1 MKASFAIAALF
12 AVAVSEASAQG
23 VPCGGTFAQCAHS
36 VGAYCTRDADGQ
48 QRIHFWDYPGNSMTF
63 ERCVGGVFRAAGQP
77 DPYTTGTASR
87 GRVSLPRFE
96 VHYPAQRE
104 NMR

>member
-1 MKASFAIAALF
+1 
-12 AVAVSEASAQG
+12 
-23 VPCGGTFAQCAHS
+23 
-36 VGAYCTRDADGQ
+36 
-48 QRIHFWDYPGNSMTF
+48 MTF

-77 DPYTTGTASR
+77 DPYTTGTTSR

-96 VHYPAQRE
+96 LHYPVQRE